1 MTTLQVPTGLDAAA
15 PDVFPLS
22 FAQERIWFLEQLDPG
37 SAAFTITAALRVRGR
52 LDAAALDRA
61 LAALAGRHEVLR
73 TRFDHDGTAPVQLI
87 APEAEAV
94 LRIVDVSGLPLDA
107 ARAAAEAVA
116 AGQAQSSFD
125 LRQGPMMRAGLVRV
139 SADEGLLLIVL
150 HHTVC
155 DGWSADL
162 LVRDLVELYRAEV
175 RGTAPD
181 LPELP
186 IQYADFAVWQ
196 RETLADSG
204 LDEQLAYWKQ
214 ALSGIPRVLDL
225 PTDRP
230 RPPEQDFGGAMVSR
244 ELGPDRAATLIDA
257 ARAEGATP
265 FMLLLAAYQA
275 VLARRS
281 GQPAFMI
288 GTPVSG
294 RTRPETADLLGC
306 FINML
311 ALPADATGDPTMRD
325 LLTRVRHTCLDGYAH
340 QDLPFEHLVTELD
353 PPRDLGRA
361 PLAQVLLAVQD
372 GLSGTVEIDGATL
385 TPAPVASGVASYDLT
400 LDAQLA
406 PEGFRLNL
414 VYATAL
420 FEAATVEE
428 VLDDVV
434 RVLTAM
440 GESLGTRLSEL
451 PIGSGPAVAE
461 ASADEARR
469 VAAEVLGISEVRF
482 GQPVAALPELAGP
495 VAICV
500 RDEAS
505 RADARRAACLRG
517 VPFLELDAD
526 APVAYLAR
534 HLGSAT
540 AVLSDRHDLAALPIP
555 VLAVPEADTSTSD
568 RQDQAGPPIPVL
580 APPAAD
586 PATPAQISHDLV
598 FPLRS
603 LTGAPTIGLTD
614 FTGRPALPGARGELW
629 FSGAAEPLYHLAGP
643 ARTAEIL
650 TPAPNG
656 ARRLHTGRTARLV
669 DGTIELLD
677 PPDLSEL
684 ESALSAHPEVI
695 ASAAVLTP
703 AGETVAVHAP
713 ETVTDLADHLA
724 AELPARLLPDR
735 YLGLPELPDT
745 PEALLAATAQRTSG
759 YEGAVRPRTH
769 LERAILDCFGTALDR
784 RDIGIHDDFFE
795 AGGTSLTAARLIVAL
810 PEAVGMPVPL
820 KTLFTHSTVASLAA
834 ALEGPDGP
842 GAPDS
847 AVESALRDEQLPAA
861 IVPAATPRPAPANGG
876 LGRVLLT
883 GGTGFLGGHM
893 IAELLRNGATEVV
906 CLVRG
911 ADPAERL
918 AANLADYD
926 QHDVDF
932 SKLTILPGDLTLPR
946 FGLDEAGFAEL
957 ADRLDVIYHCAAHM
971 NFILPYRVLRAPNVV
986 GTTEI
991 LRLACTGRPT
1001 PVHYIST
1008 IDMRVGDV
1016 LPERPG
1022 PLDAGTSDGYVLSKK
1037 TGEHLVLEAGRRG
1050 LPVGVYRPWL
1060 ITGATGTGAVGV
1072 RDQLA
1077 LCLAGSLIA
1086 GLMPEDTPIPLHV
1099 LPVDLVSAAIVRLS
1113 RLAPRPNP
1121 VHQFYNPQIAPM
1133 KSIHEYLTQ
1142 TGYRFDTVPYA
1153 QWRVQLARR
1162 TAGRLDGLA
1171 ALLSIDGPMN
1181 GDPDVVE
1188 IGNTLSG
1195 LDGDAGFPAIDVDY
1209 VAKTVAFLVRQG
1221 MVPELNSPTAS
1232 GNGEAR

>member
-1 MTTLQVPTGLDAAA
+1 MTTLEDPAVFDPAAQ
-15 PDVFPLS
+15 DVFPLS

-37 SAAFTITAALRVRGR
+37 SAAFTITAALRVRGH
-52 LDAAALDRA
+52 LDAVALDRA
-61 LAALAGRHEVLR
+61 LTALADRHEVLR
-73 TRFDHDGTAPVQLI
+73 IRFDHDGTAPVQLI
-87 APEAEAV
+87 APDAGTV
-94 LRIVDVSGLPLDA
+94 LRVVDVSGLPGGQ
-107 ARAAAEAVA
+107 ARAAAEAIA
-116 AGQAQSSFD
+116 SGQARSSFD
-125 LRQGPMMRAGLVRV
+125 LRQGPMMRAGLVRIA
-139 SADEGLLLIVL
+139 ADEGLLLIVL
-150 HHTVC
+150 HHSVC

-162 LVRDLVELYRAEV
+162 LVRDLAELYRAEV
-175 RGTAPD
+175 RATAPE

-204 LDEQLAYWKQ
+204 LDEQLGYWKQ
-214 ALSGIPRVLDL
+214 ALSGVPRVLDL
-225 PTDRP
+225 PTDHRRP
-230 RPPEQDFGGAMVSR
+230 AEQDFGGAMVSR
-244 ELGPDRAATLIDA
+244 ELGPDAAASLVDA

-265 FMLLLAAYQA
+265 FMLLLAAYQC
-275 VLARRS
+275 VLARRA
-281 GQPAFMI
+281 GQPAFLI

-311 ALPADATGDPTMRD
+311 ALPVDVSGDPTMRE
-325 LLTRVRHTCLDGYAH
+325 LLARVRRTCLDGYAH

-361 PLAQVLLAVQD
+361 PLAQVLIAVQD
-372 GLSGTVEIDGATL
+372 GLSGDVDVEGATL

-406 PEGFRLNL
+406 AEGFRLNL

-420 FEAATVEE
+420 FEPATAEGI
-428 VLDDVV
+428 LDDVV
-434 RVLTAM
+434 AALTAM
-440 GESLGTRLSEL
+440 GESLDRHLSDL
-451 PIGSGPAVAE
+451 PLGAALGAPIEIGAE
-461 ASADEARR
+461 VARR
-469 VAAEVLGISEVRF
+469 VAAEVLGIGELVTE
-482 GQPVAALPELAGP
+482 GTAADSGAAVG
-495 VAICV
+495 AIAAAFPKQTIAIGICIA
-500 RDEAS
+500 DETMRKA
-505 RADARRAACLRG
+505 ARRFAQVLGTA
-517 VPFLELDAD
+517 FLELDPT
-526 APVAYLAR
+526 APAPYLAR
-534 HLGSAT
+534 HLGPSA
-540 AVLSDRHDLAALPIP
+540 VLLSDRDDLGAIPIP
-555 VLAVPEADTSTSD
+555 V
-568 RQDQAGPPIPVL
+568 I
-580 APPAAD
+580 D
-586 PATPAQISHDLV
+586 PATTVRLGSPASPFYRLAPTQICHDLV
-598 FPLRS
+598 FPLRALS
-603 LTGAPTIGLTD
+603 GEVPTFGLTD
-614 FTGRPALPGARGELW
+614 FTGLPALPGARGELW
-629 FSGAAEPLYHLAGP
+629 ISGPAEPLHHLGGA
-643 ARTAEIL
+643 ARTAEVL
-650 TPAPNG
+650 TPAPDG
-656 ARRLHTGRTARLV
+656 ARRLHTGRTARFV
-669 DGTIELLD
+669 NGAIELLD

-684 ESALSAHPEVI
+684 EAALRAHPGVT
-695 ASAAVLTP
+695 ASAAVHTA
-703 AGETVAVHAP
+703 AGETVAVHVP
-713 ETVTDLADHLA
+713 GEIEDLAGYLA
-724 AELPARLLPDR
+724 LVLPPGLLPDR
-735 YLGLPELPDT
+735 YLGLPELPGT

-820 KTLFTHSTVASLAA
+820 KTLFTHSTVATLAA

-842 GAPDS
+842 GTPDS
-847 AVESALRDEQLPAA
+847 AVEAALRDERLPAD
-861 IVPAATPRPAPANGG
+861 IVPSATARPAPPDGG

-893 IAELLRNGATEVV
+893 IAELLRHGATEIV

-911 ADPAERL
+911 ENPAERL

-926 QHDVDF
+926 QDDVDAA
-932 SKLTILPGDLTLPR
+932 KLTILPGDLTLPR

-1001 PVHYIST
+1001 PVHYVST

-1022 PLDAGTSDGYVLSKK
+1022 PLEAGTSDGYVLSKK

-1086 GLMPEDTPIPLHV
+1086 ALMPEDTPIPLHV

-1113 RLAPRPNP
+1113 RLAPRANP
-1121 VHQFYNPQIAPM
+1121 VHQFYNPQVAPM
-1133 KSIHEYLTQ
+1133 KSIHEYLTR

-1195 LDGDAGFPAIDVDY
+1195 LGGDAGFPAIDVDY

-1221 MVPELNSPTAS
+1221 MVPELSTS
-1232 GNGEAR
+1232 GAQ

>member
-1 MTTLQVPTGLDAAA
+1 MTALQDPAVFNPAAQ
-15 PDVFPLS
+15 DVFPLS

-52 LDAAALDRA
+52 LDVAALDRA
-61 LAALAGRHEVLR
+61 LTALAGRHEVLR
-73 TRFDHDGTAPVQLI
+73 TRFDHDGSAPVQLI
-87 APEAEAV
+87 AADAQTV
-94 LRIVDVSGLPLDA
+94 LRVVDVSGLPGGQ

-116 AGQAQSSFD
+116 ARQARSPFD
-125 LRQGPMMRAGLVRV
+125 LRQGPMMRAGLVRIG
-139 SADEGLLLIVL
+139 AEEGLLLIVL

-162 LVRDLVELYRAEV
+162 LVRDLAELYRAEV
-175 RGTAPD
+175 RGTAPE

-196 RETLADSG
+196 RETLAESG
-204 LDEQLAYWKQ
+204 LDEQLEYWKQ
-214 ALSGIPRVLDL
+214 ALAGVPRVLDL
-225 PTDRP
+225 PTDHRRP
-230 RPPEQDFGGAMVSR
+230 AEQDFGGAMTSR
-244 ELGPDRAATLIDA
+244 ELGPEVAARLVEA

-265 FMLLLAAYQA
+265 FMLLLAAYQC

-281 GQPAFMI
+281 GQPAFLV

-294 RTRPETADLLGC
+294 RTRPETAELLGC
-306 FINML
+306 FITML
-311 ALPADATGDPTMRD
+311 ALPADVSGDPTMRE
-325 LLTRVRHTCLDGYAH
+325 LLARVRRTCLDGYAH

-372 GLSGTVEIDGATL
+372 GLSGQVEVEGATL
-385 TPAPVASGVASYDLT
+385 TPAPVAGGVASYDLT

-406 PEGFRLNL
+406 AEGFRLNL

-420 FEAATVEE
+420 FEAATAEGILE
-428 VLDDVV
+428 DVV
-434 RVLTAM
+434 AVLTAM
-440 GESLGTRLSEL
+440 GESLDRRLSEL
-451 PIGSGPAVAE
+451 PIGAALVA
-461 ASADEARR
+461 ADEAAADQARR
-469 VAAEVLGISEVRF
+469 VAAEVLGIAELFPQGTVAGRGASF
-482 GQPVAALPELAGP
+482 GPIAAAFPKQTIAIGICIADETARKAAAEL
-495 VAICV
+495 C
-500 RDEAS
+500 
-505 RADARRAACLRG
+505 RALGA
-517 VPFLELDAD
+517 PFLELDPT
-526 APVAYLAR
+526 APAAYLAR
-534 HLGSAT
+534 HLAPSVVLLSDREDLGALPVPVIDPAT
-540 AVLSDRHDLAALPIP
+540 AVHR
-555 VLAVPEADTSTSD
+555 
-568 RQDQAGPPIPVL
+568 G
-580 APPAAD
+580 PAASGLHRLGLG
-586 PATPAQISHDLV
+586 QIGHDLV
-598 FPLRS
+598 YPLRA
-603 LTGAPTIGLTD
+603 LTGDVPTWGLTD
-614 FTGRPALPGARGELW
+614 FTGLPALPGARGELW
-629 FSGAAEPLYHLAGP
+629 ISGAAEPLYHLGGA

-650 TPAPNG
+650 TPAPG
-656 ARRLHTGRTARLV
+656 GTRHLSTGRTARLV
-669 DGTIELLD
+669 GGVVELLD

-684 ESALSAHPEVI
+684 EAALRAHPGI
-695 ASAAVLTP
+695 TAAAAVYT
-703 AGETVAVHAP
+703 ATGETVAVHAP
-713 ETVTDLADHLA
+713 VEALGLA
-724 AELPARLLPDR
+724 AYLASELPARLLPDR
-735 YLGLPELPDT
+735 YVGLPELPDT
-745 PEALLAATAQRTSG
+745 PEALLAAATQRTSG
-759 YEGAVRPRTH
+759 FEGAVRPRTH

-784 RDIGIHDDFFE
+784 RDIGIHDDFFD
-795 AGGTSLTAARLIVAL
+795 AGGTSLTAARLIIAL

-820 KTLFTHSTVASLAA
+820 KTLFTHSTVATLAA

-842 GAPDS
+842 GMPDS
-847 AVESALRDEQLPAA
+847 AVQTALRDEQLPADIA
-861 IVPAATPRPAPANGG
+861 PSGTARPAPPEGG
-876 LGRVLLT
+876 LGCVLLT

-911 ADPAERL
+911 ENPAERL

-926 QHDVDF
+926 QDDVDVNR
-932 SKLTILPGDLTLPR
+932 LTILPGDLTVPR
-946 FGLDEAGFAEL
+946 LGLDEAGFADL

-991 LRLACTGRPT
+991 LRLACLGRPT

-1016 LPERPG
+1016 LPEQPG
-1022 PLDAGTSDGYVLSKK
+1022 PLDVGTSDGYVLSKK

-1060 ITGATGTGAVGV
+1060 ITGATGSGAVGV

-1086 GLMPEDTPIPLHV
+1086 ALMPEDTPIPLHV
-1099 LPVDLVSAAIVRLS
+1099 LPVDLVSSAIVRLS

-1121 VHQFYNPQIAPM
+1121 VHQFYNPQVAPM

-1142 TGYRFDTVPYA
+1142 TGYRFETVPYA

-1188 IGNTLSG
+1188 IGNTLTG
-1195 LDGDAGFPAIDVDY
+1195 LGGDAGFPAIDVEY
-1209 VAKTVAFLVRQG
+1209 VARTVAFLVRQG
-1221 MVPELNSPTAS
+1221 MVPESSAS
-1232 GNGEAR
+1232 GARR

>member
-1 MTTLQVPTGLDAAA
+1 MTTLQGSAVFDPAVQ
-15 PDVFPLS
+15 DVFPLS

-37 SAAFTITAALRVRGR
+37 SAAFTITAALQVRGR
-52 LDAAALDRA
+52 LDPAALDRA
-61 LAALAGRHEVLR
+61 LTALADRHEVLR
-73 TRFDHDGTAPVQLI
+73 TRFDHDGTAPVQII
-87 APEAEAV
+87 APDAGTV
-94 LRIVDVSGLPLDA
+94 LRIVDVSGLPGGQ
-107 ARAAAEAVA
+107 ARAAAEAIAVR
-116 AGQAQSSFD
+116 QAHSSFD
-125 LRQGPMMRAGLVRV
+125 LRQGPMMRAALVRI
-139 SADEGLLLIVL
+139 AAKEGLLLIVL

-162 LVRDLVELYRAEV
+162 LIRDLAELYRAEL
-175 RGTAPD
+175 RGEPPE

-196 RETLADSG
+196 RETLAESG
-204 LDEQLAYWKQ
+204 LDEQLAYWKR
-214 ALSGIPRVLDL
+214 ALAGVPRVLDL

-230 RPPEQDFGGAMVSR
+230 RPAEQDFGGAMTSR
-244 ELGPDRAATLIDA
+244 ELGPDLAAALVDA

-265 FMLLLAAYQA
+265 FMLLLAAYQS

-281 GQPAFMI
+281 GQPAFLV

-294 RTRPETADLLGC
+294 RTRPETAELLGC

-311 ALPADATGDPTMRD
+311 ALPADVAGDPTVRE
-325 LLTRVRHTCLDGYAH
+325 LLARVRRTCLDGYAH

-372 GLSGTVEIDGATL
+372 GLSGDVEVEGVTL
-385 TPAPVASGVASYDLT
+385 APAPVASGVASYDLT

-406 PEGFRLNL
+406 AEGFRLNL

-420 FEAATVEE
+420 FESATAEGILE
-428 VLDDVV
+428 DVV
-434 RVLTAM
+434 AVLTAM
-440 GESLGTRLSEL
+440 SESLDIRISDL
-451 PIGSGPAVAE
+451 PIGAGLE
-461 ASADEARR
+461 AADEIGADEVRR
-469 VAAEVLGISEVRF
+469 IAAEVLGTSRATDVLAA
-482 GQPVAALPELAGP
+482 GDAAALADRSATVGICIRDDAVRESARTLARLVGT
-495 VAICV
+495 
-500 RDEAS
+500 
-505 RADARRAACLRG
+505 
-517 VPFLELDAD
+517 PFLELDPT
-526 APVAYLAR
+526 APPAYVNR
-534 HLGSAT
+534 HLNT
-540 AVLSDRHDLAALPIP
+540 VAVLLTDREDLAALPALSQRSYP
-555 VLAVPEADTSTSD
+555 LA
-568 RQDQAGPPIPVL
+568 
-580 APPAAD
+580 
-586 PATPAQISHDLV
+586 PAQISRDLV
-598 FPLRS
+598 FPLRA
-603 LTGAPTIGLTD
+603 LTGDVPTIGLID
-614 FTGRPALPGARGELW
+614 FTGVPALPGARGELW
-629 FSGAAEPLYHLAGP
+629 ISGTAEPLYHLGGA
-643 ARTAEIL
+643 AQTAEVL
-650 TPAPNG
+650 TPAPGG

-669 DGTIELLD
+669 NGAVELLD

-684 ESALSAHPEVI
+684 EFALRAHPDVT
-695 ASAAVLTP
+695 AAAAVYTA

-713 ETVTDLADHLA
+713 AEVEDLAAHLA

-784 RDIGIHDDFFE
+784 RDIGIHDDFFD

-820 KTLFTHSTVASLAA
+820 KTLFTHSTVATLAA

-842 GAPDS
+842 GVPDS
-847 AVESALRDEQLPAA
+847 AVEMALHDEQLPAD
-861 IVPAATPRPAPANGG
+861 IVPSGTARPAPPDGG
-876 LGRVLLT
+876 LGCVLLT

-893 IAELLRNGATEVV
+893 IAELLRNGATEIV

-911 ADPAERL
+911 ENPAERL

-926 QHDVDF
+926 QDDVDPA
-932 SKLTILPGDLTLPR
+932 KLTILPGDLTLPR

-957 ADRLDVIYHCAAHM
+957 ADRLDIIYHCAAHM

-1001 PVHYIST
+1001 PVHYVST

-1086 GLMPEDTPIPLHV
+1086 ALMPEDTPIPLHV

-1113 RLAPRPNP
+1113 RHAPRSNP
-1121 VHQFYNPQIAPM
+1121 VHQFYNPQVAPM
-1133 KSIHEYLTQ
+1133 KSIHEYLTR

-1188 IGNTLSG
+1188 IGNSLSG
-1195 LDGDAGFPAIDVDY
+1195 LGGDAGFPAIDVDY

-1221 MVPELNSPTAS
+1221 MVPELSTS
-1232 GNGEAR
+1232 GAQ

>member
-1 MTTLQVPTGLDAAA
+1 MTTLQSPAVPDATAE
-15 PDVFPLS
+15 DVFPLS
-22 FAQERIWFLEQLDPG
+22 FAQERIWFLDQLDPG

-61 LAALAGRHEVLR
+61 LTALTERHEVLR
-73 TRFDHDGTAPVQLI
+73 TRFDHDGTAPVQLV
-87 APEAEAV
+87 APERPPV
-94 LRIVDVSGLPLDA
+94 LRLADLGGLPVEQ

-116 AGQAQSSFD
+116 ERQARSSFD
-125 LRQGPMMRAGLVRV
+125 LREGPLLRTGLVRI
-139 SADEGLLLIVL
+139 ADGEGLLLLVL
-150 HHTVC
+150 HHTAC

-162 LVRDLVELYRAEV
+162 LVRDLAELYRAEV
-175 RGTAPD
+175 RGSAPE

-196 RETLADSG
+196 RETLAESG

-214 ALSGIPRVLDL
+214 ALAGVPRVLDL
-225 PTDRP
+225 PTDHP
-230 RPPEQDFGGAMVSR
+230 RPAEQDFGGAMVSR
-244 ELGPDRAATLIDA
+244 EIGPALAAALVGA

-265 FMLLLAAYQA
+265 FMLLLTAYQA

-281 GQPAFMI
+281 GQAAFLV

-311 ALPADATGDPTMRD
+311 ALPADAAGDPAVRD
-325 LLTRVRHTCLDGYAH
+325 LLARVRRTCLAGYAH

-372 GLSGTVEIDGATL
+372 GLSGEVDVEGATL
-385 TPAPVASGVASYDLT
+385 VPAPVSGGVASYDLT

-420 FEAATVEE
+420 FEAATAEGILE
-428 VLDDVV
+428 DVV
-434 RVLTAM
+434 AVLTAM
-440 GESLGTRLSEL
+440 GEDLGVRLSEL
-451 PIGSGPAVAE
+451 PIGAGLPETAE
-461 ASADEARR
+461 VRTGEARR
-469 VAAEVLGISEVRF
+469 IAAEVLGIASLEPVEVT
-482 GQPVAALPELAGP
+482 GELAGP

-500 RDEAS
+500 RD
-505 RADARRAACLRG
+505 DVRRAAARQAACGRG
-517 VPFLELDAD
+517 GLFLELDAT
-526 APVAYLAR
+526 APPAYLAR
-534 HLGSAT
+534 HLGPAT
-540 AVLSDRHDLAALPIP
+540 VLVTDREDLGDLPVRVI
-555 VLAVPEADTSTSD
+555 
-568 RQDQAGPPIPVL
+568 
-580 APPAAD
+580 APPDEGLPPESGRLGETGREALV
-586 PATPAQISHDLV
+586 PAQLSRDLV
-598 FPLRS
+598 FPLRA
-603 LTGAPTIGLTD
+603 LTGTTPAAGITD

-629 FSGAAEPLYHLAGP
+629 FSGTAEPLHHIAGA
-643 ARTAEIL
+643 ARTAELL
-650 TPAPNG
+650 TPAPGG
-656 ARRLHTGRTARLV
+656 ARRLRTGRTARV
-669 DGTIELLD
+669 IDGRVELLD
-677 PPDLSEL
+677 PPDLAEL
-684 ESALSAHPEVI
+684 EAVLRAHPDVT
-695 ASAAVLTP
+695 AAAAVTTP

-713 ETVTDLADHLA
+713 AVVSDVDAYLA
-724 AELPARLLPDR
+724 AELPAALLPGR
-735 YLGLPELPDT
+735 CLGVPELPDT
-745 PEALLAATAQRTSG
+745 PEALLAVTAQRTSG
-759 YEGAVRPRTH
+759 YEGAARPRTH

-784 RDIGIHDDFFE
+784 RDIGIHDDFFD

-820 KTLFTHSTVASLAA
+820 KTLFTSSTVAALAA
-834 ALEGPDGP
+834 ALEDPEGP

-847 AVESALRDEQLPAA
+847 AMAMALSDEQLPPGIA
-861 IVPAATPRPAPANGG
+861 PSGPPRPAPPDGG
-876 LGRVLLT
+876 LGCVLLT

-893 IAELLRNGATEVV
+893 IAELLRHGATEVV

-911 ADPAERL
+911 EDPAERL
-918 AANLADYD
+918 AANLAGYD
-926 QHDVDF
+926 QDDVDPA
-932 SKLTILPGDLTLPR
+932 KLTVLPGDLTLPR
-946 FGLDEAGFAEL
+946 FGLDEAGFAAL

-1016 LPERPG
+1016 LPEQPG
-1022 PLDAGTSDGYVLSKK
+1022 PLEAGTSDGYVLSKK

-1121 VHQFYNPQIAPM
+1121 VHQFYNPQVAPM
-1133 KSIHEYLTQ
+1133 ESIHEHLTR

-1171 ALLSIDGPMN
+1171 ALLSIDGPMT

-1195 LDGDAGFPAIDVDY
+1195 LGGDAGFPAIDVDY

-1221 MVPELNSPTAS
+1221 MVPELSAS
-1232 GNGEAR
+1232 GVPS

>member
-1 MTTLQVPTGLDAAA
+1 MTTLQGPAVPDTTAE
-15 PDVFPLS
+15 DVFPLS
-22 FAQERIWFLEQLDPG
+22 FAQERIWFLDQLDPG

-61 LAALAGRHEVLR
+61 LTALAGRHEVLR
-73 TRFDHDGTAPVQLI
+73 TRFDHDGTAPVQLV
-87 APEAEAV
+87 APEKPPL
-94 LRIVDVSGLPLDA
+94 LRLIDLSGLPVEQ
-107 ARAAAEAVA
+107 ARAAADAIA
-116 AGQAQSSFD
+116 DRQARSSFD
-125 LRQGPMMRAGLVRV
+125 LREGPLLRTGLVRI
-139 SADEGLLLIVL
+139 ADGEGLLLLVL
-150 HHTVC
+150 HHTAC

-162 LVRDLVELYRAEV
+162 LVRDLAELYRAEV

-196 RETLADSG
+196 RETLAESG
-204 LDEQLAYWKQ
+204 LDEQLAYWKR
-214 ALSGIPRVLDL
+214 ALAGVPRVLDL
-225 PTDRP
+225 PADHP
-230 RPPEQDFGGAMVSR
+230 RPAEQDFGGAMVSR
-244 ELGPDRAATLIDA
+244 ELGPDLAATLVDA
-257 ARAEGATP
+257 ARAAGATP

-281 GQPAFMI
+281 GQPAFLV

-294 RTRPETADLLGC
+294 RTRPETAELLGC

-311 ALPADATGDPTMRD
+311 ALPADVAGDPPMRD
-325 LLTRVRHTCLDGYAH
+325 LLARVRRSCLAGYAH

-372 GLSGTVEIDGATL
+372 GLSGEVDVEGATL
-385 TPAPVASGVASYDLT
+385 VPAPVSGGVASYDLT

-420 FEAATVEE
+420 FEAATAEGILE
-428 VLDDVV
+428 DVV
-434 RVLTAM
+434 AVLTAM
-440 GESLGTRLSEL
+440 GDDLGVRLSEL
-451 PIGSGPAVAE
+451 PIGAGLAAAAE
-461 ASADEARR
+461 VEAGEARR
-469 VAAEVLGISEVRF
+469 IAAEVLGIASLEPVEVT
-482 GQPVAALPELAGP
+482 GSGGEPVALCL
-495 VAICV
+495 
-500 RDEAS
+500 RDDAR
-505 RADARRAACLRG
+505 RAEARRAACERG
-517 VPFLELDAD
+517 SLFLELDPT
-526 APVAYLAR
+526 APPAYLAR
-534 HLGSAT
+534 HLGPA
-540 AVLSDRHDLAALPIP
+540 AVLVTDREDLADLPVP
-555 VLAVPEADTSTSD
+555 VVPEV
-568 RQDQAGPPIPVL
+568 PPGRT
-580 APPAAD
+580 D
-586 PATPAQISHDLV
+586 PAGDRSLLPAQLSRDLV
-598 FPLRS
+598 FPLRA
-603 LTGAPTIGLTD
+603 LTGAAPSLGVTD
-614 FTGRPALPGARGELW
+614 FTGRPVLPGARGELW
-629 FSGAAEPLYHLAGP
+629 LSGSAEPLHHVDGA
-643 ARTAEIL
+643 ARTAEL
-650 TPAPNG
+650 LVPAPG
-656 ARRLHTGRTARLV
+656 GTRRLRTGRAARVV
-669 DGTIELLD
+669 DGRVELLD
-677 PPDLSEL
+677 PPDLTEL
-684 ESALSAHPEVI
+684 EAVLRAHPDFT
-695 ASAAVLTP
+695 AAAAVTTGT
-703 AGETVAVHAP
+703 GETVAVHAP
-713 ETVTDLADHLA
+713 AVVSDLDSYLGS
-724 AELPARLLPDR
+724 ELPARLLPDR
-735 YLGLPELPDT
+735 CLGVAELPDT
-745 PEALLAATAQRTSG
+745 PEALLAVTAQRTSG
-759 YEGAVRPRTH
+759 YEGAARPRTH

-784 RDIGIHDDFFE
+784 RDIGIHDDFFD

-820 KTLFTHSTVASLAA
+820 KTLFTNSTVAALAA
-834 ALEGPDGP
+834 ALEDPEGP

-847 AVESALRDEQLPAA
+847 AMATALRDEQLPAA
-861 IVPAATPRPAPANGG
+861 ITPSGSPRPAPPDGG
-876 LGRVLLT
+876 LGCVLLT

-893 IAELLRNGATEVV
+893 IAELLRHGATEVV

-911 ADPAERL
+911 EDPAERL
-918 AANLADYD
+918 AANLAGYD
-926 QHDVDF
+926 QDVDAA
-932 SKLTILPGDLTLPR
+932 KLTVLPGDLTLPR

-1001 PVHYIST
+1001 PVHYVST

-1016 LPERPG
+1016 LPEQPG
-1022 PLDAGTSDGYVLSKK
+1022 ALEAGTSDGYVLSKK

-1121 VHQFYNPQIAPM
+1121 VHQFYNPQVAPM
-1133 KSIHEYLTQ
+1133 KTIHEHLTR

-1171 ALLSIDGPMN
+1171 ALLSIDGPMT

-1195 LDGDAGFPAIDVDY
+1195 LGGDAGFPDMDVDY

-1221 MVPELNSPTAS
+1221 MVPELSAS
-1232 GNGEAR
+1232 GVH

>member
-1 MTTLQVPTGLDAAA
+1 MTTPQTDVTAE
-15 PDVFPLS
+15 DVFPLS
-22 FAQERIWFLEQLDPG
+22 FAQERIWFLDQLDPG
-37 SAAFTITAALRVRGR
+37 SAAFTITAALRVRGH

-61 LAALAGRHEVLR
+61 LTALTERHEVLR
-73 TRFDHDGTAPVQLI
+73 TRFDHDGTAPVQLV
-87 APEAEAV
+87 APEKPPV
-94 LRIVDVSGLPLDA
+94 LRLVDLGGLPVER
-107 ARAAAEAVA
+107 ARAAAGALA
-116 AGQAQSSFD
+116 QRQARSSFD
-125 LRQGPMMRAGLVRV
+125 LREGPLLRSGLVRIT
-139 SADEGLLLIVL
+139 DGEGLLLLVL
-150 HHTVC
+150 HHTAC

-162 LVRDLVELYRAEV
+162 LVRDLAELYRAEL
-175 RGTAPD
+175 RGSAPE

-196 RETLADSG
+196 RETLAESG
-204 LDEQLAYWKQ
+204 LDEQLAYWKR
-214 ALSGIPRVLDL
+214 ALAGVPRVLDL
-225 PTDRP
+225 PGDHP
-230 RPPEQDFGGAMVSR
+230 RPAEQDFGGAMVSR
-244 ELGPDRAATLIDA
+244 VVGPALATALVDA
-257 ARAEGATP
+257 ARAAGATP

-281 GQPAFMI
+281 GQPAFLV

-306 FINML
+306 FINLL
-311 ALPADATGDPTMRD
+311 ALPADVAGDPSMRE
-325 LLTRVRHTCLDGYAH
+325 LLARVRRTCLAGYAH

-372 GLSGTVEIDGATL
+372 GLSGEVDVEGATL
-385 TPAPVASGVASYDLT
+385 VPAPVSGGVAGYDLT

-420 FEAATVEE
+420 FEAATAEGI
-428 VLDDVV
+428 LDDVV
-434 RVLTAM
+434 AVLTAM
-440 GESLGTRLSEL
+440 GNDLGVRLSDL
-451 PIGSGPAVAE
+451 PIGAGLTGDSEVPAG
-461 ASADEARR
+461 EARR
-469 VAAEVLGISEVRF
+469 IAAEVLGIASLE
-482 GQPVAALPELAGP
+482 PVEATGPAGAP

-500 RDEAS
+500 RDDAR
-505 RADARRAACLRG
+505 RAEARRAACERG
-517 VPFLELDAD
+517 ALFLELDPT
-526 APVAYLAR
+526 APPAYLAR
-534 HLGSAT
+534 HLGPAT
-540 AVLSDRHDLAALPIP
+540 VLVTDRDDLADLPVP
-555 VLAVPEADTSTSD
+555 VVAAVPAGRPEPAGD
-568 RQDQAGPPIPVL
+568 RSLLPAQLSRGLVFALRALTGT
-580 APPAAD
+580 APAA
-586 PATPAQISHDLV
+586 
-598 FPLRS
+598 
-603 LTGAPTIGLTD
+603 GLTD
-614 FTGRPALPGARGELW
+614 FTGRPVLPGARGELW
-629 FSGAAEPLYHLAGP
+629 LGGSAEPLHHVDGA
-643 ARTAEIL
+643 ARTAEL
-650 TPAPNG
+650 LRPAPG
-656 ARRLHTGRTARLV
+656 GTRRLRTGRAARLV
-669 DGTIELLD
+669 DGRVELLG
-677 PPDLSEL
+677 PPDLTEL
-684 ESALSAHPEVI
+684 EAVLRAHPDVT
-695 ASAAVLTP
+695 AAAAVTTA

-713 ETVTDLADHLA
+713 ATVSDWDTYLA
-724 AELPARLLPDR
+724 AELPARLRPGR
-735 YLGLPELPDT
+735 CLGVSELPDT
-745 PEALLAATAQRTSG
+745 PEGLLAATAQRTSG
-759 YEGAVRPRTH
+759 FEGAARPRTH

-784 RDIGIHDDFFE
+784 RDIGIHDDFFD

-820 KTLFTHSTVASLAA
+820 KTLFTSSTVAALAA
-834 ALEGPDGP
+834 ALEDPEGP

-847 AVESALRDEQLPAA
+847 AMASALRDEQLPAGIA
-861 IVPAATPRPAPANGG
+861 PAGPPRPAPPDGG

-893 IAELLRNGATEVV
+893 IAELLRHGATEVV

-911 ADPAERL
+911 EEPAERL
-918 AANLADYD
+918 AANLAGYD
-926 QHDVDF
+926 QDDVDPA
-932 SKLTILPGDLTLPR
+932 KLTVLPGDLTLPR
-946 FGLDEAGFAEL
+946 FGLDEAGFARL

-1001 PVHYIST
+1001 PVHYVST

-1016 LPERPG
+1016 LPEQPG
-1022 PLDAGTSDGYVLSKK
+1022 PLKAGTSDGYVLSKK

-1121 VHQFYNPQIAPM
+1121 VHQFYNPQVAPM
-1133 KSIHEYLTQ
+1133 ESIHEHLTR

-1171 ALLSIDGPMN
+1171 ALLSIDGPMT

-1195 LDGDAGFPAIDVDY
+1195 LGGDAGFPDMDVDY

-1221 MVPELNSPTAS
+1221 MVPELSAS
-1232 GNGEAR
+1232 GGHR

>member
-1 MTTLQVPTGLDAAA
+1 MTTLPSTAAE
-15 PDVFPLS
+15 DVFPLS
-22 FAQERIWFLEQLDPG
+22 FAQERIWFLDQLDPG

-61 LAALAGRHEVLR
+61 LTALTDRHEVLR
-73 TRFDHDGTAPVQLI
+73 TRFDHDGKAPVQLV
-87 APEAEAV
+87 APAKPPV
-94 LRIVDVSGLPLDA
+94 LRLVDLGGLPVER

-116 AGQAQSSFD
+116 ARQARSSFD
-125 LRQGPMMRAGLVRV
+125 LREGPLLRAGLVRI
-139 SADEGLLLIVL
+139 ADAEGLLLLVL
-150 HHTVC
+150 HHTAC

-162 LVRDLVELYRAEV
+162 LVRDLAELYRAEV
-175 RGTAPD
+175 RGTAPE

-196 RETLADSG
+196 RETPAE
-204 LDEQLAYWKQ
+204 LDEQLAYWTE
-214 ALSGIPRVLDL
+214 ALSGVPRVLDL
-225 PTDRP
+225 PADHP
-230 RPPEQDFGGAMVSR
+230 RPAEQDFGGAMVSR
-244 ELGPDRAATLIDA
+244 ELGPDLAAALVDA

-281 GQPAFMI
+281 GQPAFLV

-311 ALPADATGDPTMRD
+311 ALPADVAGDPTARE
-325 LLTRVRHTCLDGYAH
+325 LLARVRRTCLAGYAH

-372 GLSGTVEIDGATL
+372 GLSGEVDVDGATL
-385 TPAPVASGVASYDLT
+385 VPAPVSGGVASYDLT

-420 FEAATVEE
+420 FEAVTAEGILE
-428 VLDDVV
+428 DVV
-434 RVLTAM
+434 AVLTAM
-440 GESLGTRLSEL
+440 GRNLGMRLSEL
-451 PIGSGPAVAE
+451 PIGAGLAEAGVPAV
-461 ASADEARR
+461 EARR
-469 VAAEVLGISEVRF
+469 MAAEVLGIASPGPVEVT
-482 GQPVAALPELAGP
+482 GEQAGP

-500 RDEAS
+500 RD
-505 RADARRAACLRG
+505 DARRAAARRAACGRG
-517 VPFLELDAD
+517 ALFLELDPT
-526 APVAYLAR
+526 APPAYLAR
-534 HLGSAT
+534 RLGPAT
-540 AVLSDRHDLAALPIP
+540 VLVTDRADLADLPVRVITP
-555 VLAVPEADTSTSD
+555 PDD
-568 RQDQAGPPIPVL
+568 GPPGPGRPGENRPGRDALV
-580 APPAAD
+580 
-586 PATPAQISHDLV
+586 PAQLSHGLV
-598 FPLRS
+598 FPLRA
-603 LTGAPTIGLTD
+603 LTGTTPAAGITD
-614 FTGRPALPGARGELW
+614 FTGCPALPGARGELW
-629 FSGAAEPLYHLAGP
+629 LGGSAEPLHHVDGP
-643 ARTAEIL
+643 ARTAEL
-650 TPAPNG
+650 LAPAPG
-656 ARRLHTGRTARLV
+656 GTRRLRTGRTARLAGGHV
-669 DGTIELLD
+669 ELLG
-677 PPDLSEL
+677 PPDPAEL
-684 ESALSAHPEVI
+684 EAVLRAHPDVT
-695 ASAAVLTP
+695 AAAVVTTA
-703 AGETVAVHAP
+703 AGETVAVHVPAVVSALD
-713 ETVTDLADHLA
+713 TYLA
-724 AELPARLLPDR
+724 AELPARLRPDR
-735 YLGLPELPDT
+735 CLGLPGLPDT
-745 PEALLAATAQRTSG
+745 PEALLAVTAQRTSG
-759 YEGAVRPRTH
+759 YEGAARPRTH

-784 RDIGIHDDFFE
+784 RDIGIHDDFFD

-820 KTLFTHSTVASLAA
+820 KTLFTNSTVAALAA
-834 ALEGPDGP
+834 ALEDPEGP

-847 AVESALRDEQLPAA
+847 AMATALQDEQLPAGIA
-861 IVPAATPRPAPANGG
+861 PTGPPRPAPPDGR

-893 IAELLRNGATEVV
+893 IAELLRHGATEVV

-911 ADPAERL
+911 EDPAGRL
-918 AANLADYD
+918 AANLAGYD
-926 QHDVDF
+926 QDDVDPA
-932 SKLTILPGDLTLPR
+932 KLTVLPGDLTLPR
-946 FGLDEAGFAEL
+946 FGLDEAGFVAL

-986 GTTEI
+986 GTTEL
-991 LRLACTGRPT
+991 LRLACTARPT
-1001 PVHYIST
+1001 PVHYVST

-1022 PLDAGTSDGYVLSKK
+1022 PLEAGTSDGYVLSKK

-1121 VHQFYNPQIAPM
+1121 VHQFYNPQVAPM
-1133 KSIHEYLTQ
+1133 ESIHEHLTR

-1171 ALLSIDGPMN
+1171 ALLSIDGPMT

-1195 LDGDAGFPAIDVDY
+1195 LGGDAGFPDMDVDY

-1221 MVPELNSPTAS
+1221 MVPELTAS
-1232 GNGEAR
+1232 GVR

>member
-1 MTTLQVPTGLDAAA
+1 MTALQDPAVPDSAAQ
-15 PDVFPLS
+15 DVFPLS

-37 SAAFTITAALRVRGR
+37 SAAFTITAALRVDGR
-52 LDAAALDRA
+52 LDAGALDRA
-61 LAALAGRHEVLR
+61 LNALAGRHEVLR
-73 TRFDHDGTAPVQLI
+73 TRFDHDGSAPVQLI
-87 APEAEAV
+87 AAEAEAV
-94 LRIVDVSGLPLDA
+94 LRVVDVSALPGDA

-116 AGQAQSSFD
+116 AREAQSSFD
-125 LRQGPMMRAGLVRV
+125 LRQGPMMRAGLVRIA
-139 SADEGLLLIVL
+139 ADEALLLLVL

-175 RGTAPD
+175 RGTPPD

-196 RETLADSG
+196 RETLAESG

-214 ALSGIPRVLDL
+214 ALAGVPRVLDL
-225 PTDRP
+225 PTDHP
-230 RPPEQDFGGAMVSR
+230 RPQEQDFGGAMASR
-244 ELGPDRAATLIDA
+244 ELGADLAGTLIEA
-257 ARAEGATP
+257 ARNEGASP
-265 FMLLLAAYQA
+265 FMVLLAAYQA

-281 GQPAFMI
+281 GQPTFMI

-294 RTRPETADLLGC
+294 RTRPETAELLGC

-311 ALPADATGDPTMRD
+311 ALPTDASGDPTMRD
-325 LLTRVRHTCLDGYAH
+325 LLARVRHSCLDGYAH

-372 GLSGTVEIDGATL
+372 GLSGTVEIDGASL
-385 TPAPVASGVASYDLT
+385 TPAPIASGVASYDLT

-420 FEAATVEE
+420 FEAATAEGI
-428 VLDDVV
+428 LDDIVA
-434 RVLTAM
+434 VLTAM
-440 GESLGTRLSEL
+440 GEGLGTRISEL
-451 PIGSGPAVAE
+451 PIGAGLRAE
-461 ASADEARR
+461 GEVGAEEGRR
-469 VAAEVLGISEVRF
+469 VVGEVLGVTSLKNNQNPRSLQTSGFEPTAAMLPGRF
-482 GQPVAALPELAGP
+482 GVAG
-495 VAICV
+495 ICV
-500 RDEAS
+500 RDEPTRSDLRQAL
-505 RADARRAACLRG
+505 CLRG
-517 VPFLELDAD
+517 MPFIELDAD
-526 APVAYLAR
+526 APAAYVAR
-534 HLGSAT
+534 HLGSAE
-540 AVLSDRHDLAALPIP
+540 AVISDREDLTGLPVRVLP
-555 VLAVPEADTSTSD
+555 VPSAETLV
-568 RQDQAGPPIPVL
+568 
-580 APPAAD
+580 
-586 PATPAQISHDLV
+586 PAQISGDLV

-603 LTGAPTIGLTD
+603 LIDAAPTLGLTD

-629 FSGAAEPLYHLAGP
+629 ISGTAEPLHHLAG
-643 ARTAEIL
+643 ASRTAAVL
-650 TPAPNG
+650 TPAPDG

-669 DGTIELLD
+669 NGLVELLD

-684 ESALSAHPEVI
+684 EAALRSHADVT
-695 ASAAVLTP
+695 AAAAVITP
-703 AGETVAVHAP
+703 AGETVAVYVP
-713 ETVTDLADHLA
+713 ESVTDLADHLA
-724 AELPARLLPDR
+724 SQLPARLLPDR
-735 YLGLPELPDT
+735 CLGLAALPDS

-795 AGGTSLTAARLIVAL
+795 AGGTSLTAARLVVAL
-810 PEAVGMPVPL
+810 PEAVGMAVPL

-834 ALEGPDGP
+834 ALEGPDGSGGVDTA
-842 GAPDS
+842 GA
-847 AVESALRDEQLPAA
+847 AALRDEQLPAD
-861 IVPAATPRPAPANGG
+861 IVPSGAPRPLTGAGG

-911 ADPAERL
+911 EDPAGRL

-926 QHDVDF
+926 QDVDV

-946 FGLDEAGFAEL
+946 FGLDEAAFAEL

-991 LRLACTGRPT
+991 LRLACLGRPT

-1099 LPVDLVSAAIVRLS
+1099 LPVDLVSAAVVRLS

-1121 VHQFYNPQIAPM
+1121 VHQFYNPQVAPM

-1195 LDGDAGFPAIDVDY
+1195 LGGDAGFPAIDVDY

-1221 MVPELNSPTAS
+1221 MVPELSAAD
-1232 GNGEAR
+1232 GE

>member
-1 MTTLQVPTGLDAAA
+1 MTALQDPAVFDPAAQ
-15 PDVFPLS
+15 DVFPLS

-61 LAALAGRHEVLR
+61 LTALAGRHEVLR
-73 TRFDHDGTAPVQLI
+73 TRFDHDGSAPVQLI
-87 APEAEAV
+87 AADAQTV
-94 LRIVDVSGLPLDA
+94 LRVVDVSGLPGGQ
-107 ARAAAEAVA
+107 ARAAAETVA
-116 AGQAQSSFD
+116 ARQAQSSFD
-125 LRQGPMMRAGLVRV
+125 LRQGPMMRAGLVRIG
-139 SADEGLLLIVL
+139 AEEGLLLIVL

-162 LVRDLVELYRAEV
+162 LVRDLAELYRAEV
-175 RGTAPD
+175 RGMAPE

-196 RETLADSG
+196 RETLAESG
-204 LDEQLAYWKQ
+204 LDEQLEYWKQ
-214 ALSGIPRVLDL
+214 ALAGVPRVLEL
-225 PTDRP
+225 PTDHRRP
-230 RPPEQDFGGAMVSR
+230 AEQDFGGAMTSR
-244 ELGPDRAATLIDA
+244 ELGPEVAARLVEA

-265 FMLLLAAYQA
+265 FMLLLAAYQS

-281 GQPAFMI
+281 GQPAFLV

-294 RTRPETADLLGC
+294 RTRPETAELLGC

-311 ALPADATGDPTMRD
+311 ALPTDVSGDPTMRE
-325 LLTRVRHTCLDGYAH
+325 LLARVRRTCLDGYAH

-372 GLSGTVEIDGATL
+372 GLSGQVEVEGATL

-406 PEGFRLNL
+406 AEGFRLNL

-420 FEAATVEE
+420 FEAATAEGILE
-428 VLDDVV
+428 DVV
-434 RVLTAM
+434 AVLTAM
-440 GESLGTRLSEL
+440 ADRLDARVSEL
-451 PIGSGPAVAE
+451 PIGAALGAADEVA
-461 ASADEARR
+461 ADEAHR
-469 VAAEVLGISEVRF
+469 VAAEVLGIAELFPEGTVAGGSASF
-482 GQPVAALPELAGP
+482 GPIAAAFPKQTIAIGICIADETARKAAAELCCTLGT
-495 VAICV
+495 
-500 RDEAS
+500 
-505 RADARRAACLRG
+505 
-517 VPFLELDAD
+517 PFSELDST
-526 APVAYLAR
+526 APASYLAR
-534 HLGSAT
+534 HLAPSVVLLSDREDLGALPVPVIDPAT
-540 AVLSDRHDLAALPIP
+540 AV
-555 VLAVPEADTSTSD
+555 
-568 RQDQAGPPIPVL
+568 RQG
-580 APPAAD
+580 PAASRLHRLG
-586 PATPAQISHDLV
+586 PGQISHDLV
-598 FPLRS
+598 YPLRA
-603 LTGAPTIGLTD
+603 LTGEVPTFGLTD
-614 FTGRPALPGARGELW
+614 FTGLPALPGARGELW
-629 FSGAAEPLYHLAGP
+629 ISGAAEPLHHLGGA
-643 ARTAEIL
+643 ARTAEVL
-650 TPAPNG
+650 TPASGG
-656 ARRLHTGRTARLV
+656 ARRLGTGRTARLV
-669 DGTIELLD
+669 GGVLELLD

-684 ESALSAHPEVI
+684 EAALRAHPGI
-695 ASAAVLTP
+695 TAAAAVYT
-703 AGETVAVHAP
+703 ATGETVAVHAP
-713 ETVTDLADHLA
+713 VEALDLAAYLA
-724 AELPARLLPDR
+724 SELPARLLPGR
-735 YLGLPELPDT
+735 YVGLAELPDT
-745 PEALLAATAQRTSG
+745 AEALLAATTLRTSG
-759 YEGAVRPRTH
+759 FEGAVRPRTH

-784 RDIGIHDDFFE
+784 RDIGIHDDFFD

-820 KTLFTHSTVASLAA
+820 KTLFTHSTVAALAA

-842 GAPDS
+842 GMPDS
-847 AVESALRDEQLPAA
+847 AVETALRDEQLPAD
-861 IVPAATPRPAPANGG
+861 IAASGTARPAPPEGG
-876 LGRVLLT
+876 LGCVLLT

-911 ADPAERL
+911 ENPAERL

-926 QHDVDF
+926 QDDVDV
-932 SKLTILPGDLTLPR
+932 SKLTVLPGDLTVPR
-946 FGLDEAGFAEL
+946 FGLDEAGFADL

-991 LRLACTGRPT
+991 LRLACLGRPT
-1001 PVHYIST
+1001 PVHYVST

-1016 LPERPG
+1016 LPEKPG

-1060 ITGATGTGAVGV
+1060 ITGATGSGAVGV

-1099 LPVDLVSAAIVRLS
+1099 LPVDLVSSAIVRLS

-1121 VHQFYNPQIAPM
+1121 VHQFYNPQVAPM

-1188 IGNTLSG
+1188 IGNTLTG
-1195 LDGDAGFPAIDVDY
+1195 LGGDAGFPAIDVEY

-1221 MVPELNSPTAS
+1221 MVPELSTS
-1232 GNGEAR
+1232 GVRG

>member
-1 MTTLQVPTGLDAAA
+1 MTTLQGSAVFDLAAQ
-15 PDVFPLS
+15 DVFPLS

-52 LDAAALDRA
+52 LDPAALDRA
-61 LAALAGRHEVLR
+61 LAALADRHEVLR

-87 APEAEAV
+87 APDAGTV
-94 LRIVDVSGLPLDA
+94 LRIVDVSGLPGDH
-107 ARAAAEAVA
+107 ARAAAEAIA
-116 AGQAQSSFD
+116 ARQAQSSFD
-125 LRQGPMMRAGLVRV
+125 LRQGPMMRAGLVRI
-139 SADEGLLLIVL
+139 APEEALLLIVL

-162 LVRDLVELYRAEV
+162 LIRDLAELYRAEV
-175 RGTAPD
+175 RGTPPE

-196 RETLADSG
+196 RETLVDSG
-204 LDEQLAYWKQ
+204 LDEQLTYWKQ
-214 ALSGIPRVLDL
+214 TLAGVPRVLDL
-225 PTDRP
+225 PTDHP
-230 RPPEQDFGGAMVSR
+230 RPAEQDFGGAITSR
-244 ELGPDRAATLIDA
+244 ELGPDLAAALVDA

-265 FMLLLAAYQA
+265 FMLLLAAYQS

-281 GQPAFMI
+281 GQPAFLV

-311 ALPADATGDPTMRD
+311 ALPTDTAGDPTMRE
-325 LLTRVRHTCLDGYAH
+325 LLARVRRTCLDGYAH

-372 GLSGTVEIDGATL
+372 GLSGDVEIEGATL
-385 TPAPVASGVASYDLT
+385 APAPVASGVASYDLT

-406 PEGFRLNL
+406 AEGFRLNL
-414 VYATAL
+414 IYATAL
-420 FEAATVEE
+420 FEATTAAGILE
-428 VLDDVV
+428 DVV

-440 GESLGTRLSEL
+440 GERLDIRVSDL
-451 PIGSGPAVAE
+451 PIGAGLVAADE
-461 ASADEARR
+461 VDDDEARR
-469 VAAEVLGISEVRF
+469 VAAEVLGISELFTDTGADDPGEGF
-482 GQPVAALPELAGP
+482 GPIAAAFPKQTVAVGICIADGMARKAAGHLS
-495 VAICV
+495 CV
-500 RDEAS
+500 
-505 RADARRAACLRG
+505 LG
-517 VPFLELDAD
+517 TPFFELDPT
-526 APVAYLAR
+526 APAPYLAR
-534 HLGSAT
+534 HLASAV
-540 AVLSDRHDLAALPIP
+540 VLLTDRDDLAALPTKVVDPTESIRR
-555 VLAVPEADTSTSD
+555 VS
-568 RQDQAGPPIPVL
+568 L
-580 APPAAD
+580 APPFHQLASS
-586 PATPAQISHDLV
+586 QISHDLV
-598 FPLRS
+598 FPQRA
-603 LTGAPTIGLTD
+603 LTSVAPTLGLTD
-614 FTGRPALPGARGELW
+614 FTGHPALPGARGELW
-629 FSGAAEPLYHLAGP
+629 LSGTAEPLHHLLGP
-643 ARTAEIL
+643 ARTAETL
-650 TPAPNG
+650 TPARDG
-656 ARRLHTGRTARLV
+656 ARLLHTGRTARLV
-669 DGTIELLD
+669 GGIVELLD

-684 ESALSAHPEVI
+684 DDVLRAHPGI
-695 ASAAVLTP
+695 TAAAAVYTA

-713 ETVTDLADHLA
+713 AEVQDLAAYLA
-724 AELPARLLPDR
+724 TELPARLLPDR

-745 PEALLAATAQRTSG
+745 PEALLAVTAQRTSG
-759 YEGAVRPRTH
+759 YEGAVHPRTH

-784 RDIGIHDDFFE
+784 RDIGIHDDFFD

-820 KTLFTHSTVASLAA
+820 KTLFTHSTVATLAA

-842 GAPDS
+842 GMPDR
-847 AVESALRDEQLPAA
+847 AVEMALRDEQLPTD
-861 IVPAATPRPAPANGG
+861 IIPFGTMRPAPPDGG
-876 LGRVLLT
+876 LGCVLLT

-893 IAELLRNGATEVV
+893 IAELLRNGATEIV

-911 ADPAERL
+911 ENPAERL

-926 QHDVDF
+926 QDDVDPA
-932 SKLTILPGDLTLPR
+932 KLTILPGDLTLPR

-1001 PVHYIST
+1001 PVHYVST

-1077 LCLAGSLIA
+1077 LCLAGSLVA
-1086 GLMPEDTPIPLHV
+1086 ALMPEDTPIPLHV

-1113 RLAPRPNP
+1113 RLAPRSNP

-1133 KSIHEYLTQ
+1133 KSIHEYLTR

-1195 LDGDAGFPAIDVDY
+1195 LGGDAGFPAIDVDY

-1221 MVPELNSPTAS
+1221 MVPELSTS
-1232 GNGEAR
+1232 GVQ